1 MKLTLTNI
9 KSIKRETDNK
19 LTKHICNYVI
29 GRWQD
34 YEDKTNIF
42 KDVLYHGC
50 VSGIVGEL
58 IYYSDTLKFYNKYRN
73 EINSLLNETMLSMGF
88 YSFKDIFGDNYD
100 DEDPLILDTHNRNLM
115 AWFGF
120 EETLRNIGLNFEQ
133 LQDFI

>member
-1 MKLTLTNI
+1 MKLTLTNV
-9 KSIKRETDNK
+9 KSLKRETDNK
-19 LTKHICNYVI
+19 LTKHVCNYII

-58 IYYSDTLKFYNKYRN
+58 IYYSDTLKYYNKYRN
-73 EINSLLNETMLSMGF
+73 EINSLLNEIMQSMGC
-88 YSFKDIFGDNYD
+88 YSFKDIFGDSYD
-100 DEDPLILDTHNRNLM
+100 SEDPLILDTHNRNLM

-120 EETLRNIGLNFEQ
+120 EETLRNIGYNFEQ

>member
-120 EETLRNIGLNFEQ
+120 EETLRNIGNHFEQ
-133 LQDFI
+133 LQNYI